1 MEKVMNKL
9 SLKTDL
15 KPFLFKYGFIIILT
29 AVVIFFSIAAP
40 YFLTFKNFNSL
51 IHAAAPLLV
60 IASGMAFIVF
70 TGKLDI
76 SLGSIAYL
84 STCIGAVLMKNH
96 GVSIPAALLITLFFG
111 GFLGAVNGFI
121 VVFLKVNPLITTLGT
136 LTAFRGIGLILTQ
149 SFEIRMPEMIR
160 IFGTSRLSGVF
171 VDVLLAVFILL
182 IMHLVH
188 QHTSFGRQVTALGNG
203 EEVCRRLGIR
213 VDLIMFSTFILA
225 GFLSSVGGIMSMAQI
240 GSLTTFLG
248 KGMEFTAVAAIV
260 LGGISLFGG
269 EGRILP
275 GVLIG
280 VLTLE
285 IIRNGLNHLG
295 ANPYLYEFVNGGII
309 FIAMSADA
317 LKARLRGQVILVVDE
332 DTE

>member
-1 MEKVMNKL
+1 MNKVIAGKL
-9 SLKTDL
+9 DIKG
-15 KPFLFKYGFIIILT
+15 FLFKYGFLVIM
-29 AVVIFFSIAAP
+29 AGVVIFFSLSAP
-40 YFLTFKNFNSL
+40 HFLSFTNFNSL

-60 IASGMAFIVF
+60 IAAGMAFIVF

-96 GVSIPAALLITLFFG
+96 GFPPSVSFVVVLLFGAL
-111 GFLGAVNGFI
+111 LGAVNGFI

-149 SFEIRMPEMIR
+149 SYEIRMPEIVR
-160 IFGTSRLSGVF
+160 AFGTSRIGGVF
-171 VDVLLAVFILL
+171 MDVWLALFLL
-182 IMHLVH
+182 IVLNFIHR
-188 QHTSFGRQVTALGNG
+188 HTAFGKQVMALGNG
-203 EEVCRRLGIR
+203 EDVCRRLGIR
-213 VDLIMFSTFILA
+213 VNLVMFTTFILA
-225 GFLSSVGGIMSMAQI
+225 GFLSSIGGIMSMAQI
-240 GSLTTFLG
+240 GESTTFLG

-285 IIRNGLNHLG
+285 LIRNGLNHLG

-317 LKARLRGQVILVVDE
+317 LKARLRGQVILVADE
-332 DTE
+332 DT